1 MNGTP
6 IKNKNYQ
13 VINNSIYINEEVFEK
28 GLQEYYS
35 DVAALLVGSAH
46 VMLARLIKENI
57 KFQLNIMQ
65 VKENFII
72 SAAGLPMSY
81 RSRSGQSL
89 RTLIKNNLIITPFK
103 DGKITIEVK
112 DDGHKT
118 PELALALN
126 YGTGMFNE
134 IGEQRLIKATN
145 GKYMFIPG
153 LRYTSLFGSRKYGAY
168 REKMSFSGLSKTKKY
183 LGKTATPSTIR
194 STITTYLEKKKS
206 IYNKRLESQYKT
218 LDQGSKKYK
227 VIKR

>member
-72 SAAGLPMSY
+72 SAAGMPSQY
-81 RSRSGQSL
+81 RSRGGAGL
-89 RTLIKNNLIITPFK
+89 RSAIKNNLIVTPFK
-103 DGKITIEVK
+103 DGKITIDVK
-112 DDGHKT
+112 DDGHDT
-118 PELALALN
+118 PQLALALN

-134 IGEQRLIKATN
+134 LGEKKRIYAKN
-145 GKYMFIPG
+145 GGFMFIPG
-153 LRYTSLFGSRKYGAY
+153 LRYTSIFGSRKIGIG
-168 REKMSFSGLSKTKKY
+168 RQKMSLSGLPKTQKY
-183 LGKTATPSTIR
+183 FGDKATPSRIR
-194 STITTYLEKKKS
+194 STITTYLKAKK
-206 IYNKRLESQYKT
+206 ET
-218 LDQGSKKYK
+218 SKKVRGIYG
-227 VIKR
+227 I